1 MTTPTILRIDASM
14 RKTGSASRELT
25 DYLMSKISGDAQVVL
40 RDLADGISL
49 VDAAWIG
56 ANFTDP
62 SERTDAQKAAL
73 AQSDACV
80 AELRAADIIVIG
92 LPIYNFGTPAA
103 FKAWIDMVCRARETF
118 AYSSDGPKG
127 LLENKKAYVVAVSGG
142 TEIGG
147 AVDFATDHVRHVLSF
162 IGITDV
168 TYIVADRLVSQ
179 RDEQMA
185 AAKQTID
192 KLAAT

>member
-1 MTTPTILRIDASM
+1 MTTPSILRVDASM
-14 RKTGSASRELT
+14 RKSGSASRELT
-25 DYLMSKISGDAQVVL
+25 DYLMSKIAGGASVTT
-40 RDLADGISL
+40 RDLADGIPL
-49 VDAAWIG
+49 VDEAWIG

-62 SERTDAQKAAL
+62 SERTDAQTQAL

-80 AELRAADIIVIG
+80 AELRAADMIVIG
-92 LPIYNFGTPAA
+92 LPVYNFGIPAA

-142 TEIGG
+142 TQIGS
-147 AVDFATDHVRHVLSF
+147 ATDFASDYVRHVLGF

-168 TYIVADRLVSQ
+168 TYIVADRLVSKQ
-179 RDEQMA
+179 DEQMA
-185 AAKQTID
+185 AAKKAID
-192 KLAAT
+192 QLA